1 MSSVPPTAA
10 VAALRQT
17 LRIQEAR
24 RLLAAVT
31 DPTRA
36 SGGPAAMAQQP
47 GAQQPRAQQ
56 SGAVALGLPAVDA
69 ALPWHGLPAGGL
81 HEICAVSAGGSGG
94 ETAAIAFAAFLA
106 GRFQQAAGQQA
117 ARGAGAPVIW
127 CRLLPRRQEDGLPYG
142 PGLRACGLATE
153 SLVLA
158 EARREEDLFW
168 ALEEALRDSPAA
180 AVVGEVARV
189 GAALPD
195 VALRR
200 LQLAAERSGRP
211 LLLLRPDPG
220 AAGRSCPS
228 LTRWRIAARP
238 SVRQAGEGTGAGRET
253 AEIEAA
259 EIEAPEIEVAGILPP
274 PCWDLDLLRC
284 RGGRPGRWRLH
295 GTFDAASGASTVP
308 DAGPDADD
316 GPADDGPADDGKM
329 AGDRNDGHPGRGA

>member
-1 MSSVPPTAA
+1 MAA

-17 LRIQEAR
+17 LRLQEAR
-24 RLLAAVT
+24 RLLAAVA
-31 DPTRA
+31 DPA
-36 SGGPAAMAQQP
+36 CSAGGPAALTQRS
-47 GAQQPRAQQ
+47 GAQRSGAQQ
-56 SGAVALGLPAVDA
+56 SGAQRSGCVALGLPAVDA

-117 ARGAGAPVIW
+117 AGGAGAPVIW

-142 PGLRACGLATE
+142 PGLRACGLASE

-238 SVRQAGEGTGAGRET
+238 SVPQAGEGTGGGREM
-253 AEIEAA
+253 AGIEAA
-259 EIEAPEIEVAGILPP
+259 GIEAAGIAAAGIEAPEIEVAGILPP

-295 GTFDAASGASTVP
+295 GTFDAASGASAVP
-308 DAGPDADD
+308 DAGD
-316 GPADDGPADDGKM
+316 GPADDGN
-329 AGDRNDGHPGRGA
+329 GDHPGRGA